1 MASLADARDR
11 PLRYS
16 ASAKLMHWFVAAA
29 VIALLGVGPV
39 MKRLV
44 PEGSL
49 RDNLY
54 NFHEALGAVVLIVM
68 VARLVRRVAYG
79 APAPDR
85 TMPPIEQ
92 RASLW
97 AQYALYVL
105 LFVTTLL
112 GWAGT
117 NAYGDPVS
125 VFGLSRH
132 SRQGSGALR
141 PHFRLASRL
150 RDCDRSDRRAPC
162 RWRALP
168 LARQARSRPSA
179 HAARALS
186 AGPARRR
193 APGSPHY
200 RRIVVLTRAEQVAG
214 RRRCIRVIFRE
225 GDLSCDHILMQ
236 PLSSPPRR

>member
-1 MASLADARDR
+1 MASFSSSRAL

-29 VIALLGVGPV
+29 VIVLLATGPV

-68 VARLVRRVAYG
+68 IARLIRRVAYG
-79 APAPDR
+79 APAPDA
-85 TMPPIEQ
+85 TMPPVEQ

-97 AQYALYVL
+97 AQYALYL
-105 LFVTTLL
+105 LVFVTTVL

-125 VFGLSRH
+125 VFGLFGFPAILGKDQALSDRIFVWH
-132 SRQGSGALR
+132 LICGILIGAIVALHVAGALY
-141 PHFRLASRL
+141 HGLVK
-150 RDCDRSDRRAPC
+150 RDSVLKRM
-162 RWRALP
+162 LP
-168 LARQARSRPSA
+168 
-179 HAARALS
+179 
-186 AGPARRR
+186 GN
-193 APGSPHY
+193 
-200 RRIVVLTRAEQVAG
+200 
-214 RRRCIRVIFRE
+214 
-225 GDLSCDHILMQ
+225 
-236 PLSSPPRR
+236 